1 MLARSL
7 FDSHLCGPSFL
18 NEVQA
23 NWALHLLEH
32 VSPWD
37 GNRPHILLHSVWFPL
52 CLVFCQPWFHHL
64 SSSRE
69 GRKGMQS
76 VSFVC
81 CFVFFLSV
89 VVLVVAARFC
99 SLSFFG
105 NLHVWRRRKR
115 DKKKKQ
121 RRMAAGV
128 HGLLALVVLVGT
140 VTLTVQGLLWYGSL
154 LAAALLA
161 GLFVHLDIYYFFR
174 TLCIFLKFAL
184 FPQKKKGGR
193 SDFSFA
199 CSCALFFV
207 CVCVFACCFVQ
218 ICFSPHYP
226 DLCVYACARACV
238 DLFETVT
245 IPSRLWLNDL
255 DWNVCCLLFE
265 LLVCQ
270 AKACSL
276 VVLVCFA
283 YPQHTHSH

>member
-1 MLARSL
+1 
-7 FDSHLCGPSFL
+7 
-18 NEVQA
+18 
-23 NWALHLLEH
+23 
-32 VSPWD
+32 
-37 GNRPHILLHSVWFPL
+37 
-52 CLVFCQPWFHHL
+52 
-64 SSSRE
+64 
-69 GRKGMQS
+69 MQS

-207 CVCVFACCFVQ
+207 CVCV
-218 ICFSPHYP
+218 
-226 DLCVYACARACV
+226 
-238 DLFETVT
+238 
-245 IPSRLWLNDL
+245 
-255 DWNVCCLLFE
+255 CLLFCAN
-265 LLVCQ
+265 LFLTTLSGLVC
-270 AKACSL
+270 
-276 VVLVCFA
+276 VCVCA
-283 YPQHTHSH
+283 RV